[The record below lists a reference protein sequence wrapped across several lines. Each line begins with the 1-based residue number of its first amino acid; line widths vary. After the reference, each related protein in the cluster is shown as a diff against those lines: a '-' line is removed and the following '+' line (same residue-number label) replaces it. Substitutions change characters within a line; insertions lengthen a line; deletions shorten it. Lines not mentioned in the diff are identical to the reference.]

1 MPRVSRASTRT
12 EAWNGVELN
21 FNARIRDGLT
31 LQGGT
36 STGRTT
42 TDSCEI
48 RAQLPETAALNPYR
62 HVEPPFRTQ
71 VKGLVSYLVPKV
83 EVQVSA
89 AFQSLPGNSLAANY
103 TSVAAITAGLG
114 RAPTGAI
121 NTLAINLVEPGN
133 VFGDRI
139 NQIDL
144 RIGKLVRFAGLRSQF
159 SVDFYNALNSSAVQ
173 PNGYN
178 QSFIP
183 GGNWLVPTAILPAR
197 FAKLTAQ
204 IDF

>member
-1 MPRVSRASTRT
+1 M
-12 EAWNGVELN
+12 
-21 FNARIRDGLT
+21 
-31 LQGGT
+31 
-36 STGRTT
+36 
-42 TDSCEI
+42 
-48 RAQLPETAALNPYR
+48 QLPETAALNPYC
-62 HVEPPFRTQ
+62 HVTPPFRTQ
-71 VKGLVSYLVPKV
+71 VKGLASYLVPKV

-89 AFQSLPGNSLAANY
+89 AFQSLPGSSLAANY
-103 TSVAAITAGLG
+103 TSAAAITAGLG

-173 PNGYN
+173 PTGTTELH
-178 QSFIP
+178 P
-183 GGNWLVPTAILPAR
+183 GGQWWFRPPFCPRALRSSRRRSISNLALRVGPPLAALHCPTKYYSGCERALA
-197 FAKLTAQ
+197 
-204 IDF
+204 

>member
-1 MPRVSRASTRT
+1 MTV
-12 EAWNGVELN
+12 
-21 FNARIRDGLT
+21 GL
-31 LQGGT
+31 
-36 STGRTT
+36 
-42 TDSCEI
+42 
-48 RAQLPETAALNPYR
+48 AMAMLNPYC

-71 VKGLVSYLVPKV
+71 VKGLASYLIPKV
-83 EVQVSA
+83 DVQVSA
-89 AFQSLPGNSLAANY
+89 ALQSLPGNSLAANY
-103 TSVAAITAGLG
+103 TSAAAITAGLG

-121 NTLAINLVEPGN
+121 NTLAINLVEPGT

-159 SVDFYNALNSSAVQ
+159 SVDIYNALNSSAVQ

-183 GGNWLVPTAILPAR
+183 AGNWLVPTAILPAR